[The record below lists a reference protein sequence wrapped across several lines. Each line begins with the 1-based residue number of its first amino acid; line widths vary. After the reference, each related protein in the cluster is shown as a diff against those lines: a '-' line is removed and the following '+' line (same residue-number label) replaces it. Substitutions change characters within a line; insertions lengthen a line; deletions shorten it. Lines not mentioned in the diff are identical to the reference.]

1 MRAGK
6 GLERACGPLC
16 MGVGPWQLRRDR
28 GLASQLLSSGP
39 VALCALER
47 NGACWGLPLLCSAE
61 LALVIAP
68 QKTGI
73 DAGLGLAS
81 SLVLVPIRGTW
92 RTFCASGGLPGS
104 SLFLL
109 WGGWLPRPLRT
120 CSLGLA
126 GCPGLGPG
134 PLLLFPLGSSLLEQ
148 KAKEPQHTA
157 AGAPPYTRCRVL
169 EAREQLKAA
178 ASPSDTRKSTD
189 MPGPS
194 WPSEPGPGFSTRTR
208 S

>member
-1 MRAGK
+1 M
-6 GLERACGPLC
+6 
-16 MGVGPWQLRRDR
+16 
-28 GLASQLLSSGP
+28 
-39 VALCALER
+39 ALCALER

-73 DAGLGLAS
+73 DAGPGLAS
-81 SLVLVPIRGTW
+81 SLVLVPMRGTW
-92 RTFCASGGLPGS
+92 RTFCASGGLPGP

-126 GCPGLGPG
+126 GCPGRALGLRYSSLREAVYWSRRPRNHSTQ
-134 PLLLFPLGSSLLEQ
+134 LRGSSLHRVEGAGGQ
-148 KAKEPQHTA
+148 GTAK
-157 AGAPPYTRCRVL
+157 GCGN
-169 EAREQLKAA
+169 
-178 ASPSDTRKSTD
+178 PSDMRKSTD
-189 MPGPS
+189 LPGPG
-194 WPSEPGPGFSTRTR
+194 WPSEPEPSFSTRTR